1 MIGNKN
7 LEQRKSKES
16 SRRSGTKRIK
26 RWNKT
31 EEDEN
36 QEKLKSGEQI
46 KEKTEI
52 TREKWKSR
60 KMKIR
65 KQMRANWDKY
75 KIRKGKK
82 EKIKKK
88 NYNKNNK

>member
-26 RWNKT
+26 RRNKT

-52 TREKWKSR
+52 TREK
-60 KMKIR
+60 
-65 KQMRANWDKY
+65 
-75 KIRKGKK
+75 
-82 EKIKKK
+82 
-88 NYNKNNK
+88 

>member
-36 QEKLKSGEQI
+36 QEKLKPGEQI

-82 EKIKKK
+82 ENMKK